1 MLWQEWNKMIERE
14 TAQAINDRAASWV
27 ARMDREGGDPA
38 VRAELKAW
46 LAGDDRR
53 RGAYFRAKA
62 AWTMLD
68 RASVLG
74 EGQAPSYEV
83 AAAGGPRY
91 PRRRLLWGGGG
102 AIAAALVHGLTGL
115 VFRAIQNG
123 SERG

>member
-53 RGAYFRAKA
+53 RGAYFRATA

-68 RASVLG
+68 PARVLG
-74 EGQAPSYEV
+74 PGQAPPYEV
-83 AAAGGPRY
+83 TPAGGP
-91 PRRRLLWGGGG
+91 PFTRRRLCWGGGG
-102 AIAAALVHGLTGL
+102 AFTSAMGL
-115 VFRAIQNG
+115 V
-123 SERG
+123 